1 MALVS
6 VILPTRDRPELLPRA
21 LASLLGQR
29 GVELEVILVDN
40 NRTAPP
46 LRHFLAADARG
57 QDRRIRLVEAPSAG
71 SAAAARNAGLVAAKG
86 EWVAF
91 LDDDDEYHPDKLARQ
106 LALAGQSGASLV
118 LCGAEIRLGSRR
130 RRIQVAKD
138 CFSGDGLLLDAI
150 WGTPYLFMRRDPGL
164 FFDPDLQAGEDLV
177 FAQEYIRR
185 HGIGRV
191 PNVPAPLVTVHPQPG
206 ARVNLNVAAH
216 WQAAKWVLHPR
227 PDHYSSQ
234 ARRRFL
240 WRMRLQTCKAPAVPW
255 RRLFATGCRL
265 LRVGGIAESRRVL
278 NAWLQRAGWFRRW
291 LVS

>member
-21 LASLLGQR
+21 LDSLLGQR
-29 GVELEVILVDN
+29 DVELEIILVDN

-46 LRHFLAADARG
+46 LRQFLAADARG
-57 QDRRIRLVEAPSAG
+57 QDRRIRLVEAPGAG
-71 SAAAARNAGLVAAKG
+71 SAAAARNAGLVAARG

-91 LDDDDEYHPDKLARQ
+91 LDDDDEYRPDKLARQ

-130 RRIQVAKD
+130 RRIQVAKEW
-138 CFSGDGLLLDAI
+138 FSGDELLLDAI

-164 FFDPDLQAGEDLV
+164 FFDAALQAGEDLV
-177 FAQEYIRR
+177 FAQDYIRR
-185 HGIGRV
+185 RGIGRV
-191 PNVPAPLVTVHPQPG
+191 PNVAAPLVLVHPQAGP
-206 ARVNLNVAAH
+206 RVNLNTAAH
-216 WQAAKWVLHPR
+216 WRAARRVLRPR
-227 PDHYSSQ
+227 PDGYSSR

-240 WRMRLQTCKAPAVPW
+240 WRMRLQTGKGPNAPW
-255 RRLFATGCRL
+255 GRLLATGCRL
-265 LRVGGIAESRRVL
+265 LRLGGIAESRRVL
-278 NAWLQRAGWFRRW
+278 NAWLQRTGWFGRW